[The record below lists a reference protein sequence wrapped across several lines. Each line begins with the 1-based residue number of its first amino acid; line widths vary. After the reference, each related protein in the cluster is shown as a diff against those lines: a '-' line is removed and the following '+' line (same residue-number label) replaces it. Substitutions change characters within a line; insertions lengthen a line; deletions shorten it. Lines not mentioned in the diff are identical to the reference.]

1 MDVPMDVWG
10 QLALEASQV
19 YLTDGVVRSPFA
31 NTTIEKLPDKVL
43 LNIFSYLSHREICRM
58 ATVCKRW
65 RLVAYDTRLWTHVSL
80 RPEISGLHVGSLE
93 SLLALI
99 SIRFGPSLRY
109 IELPIELITH
119 TVLHELAAKCPNLTH
134 MLLDFSTVA
143 KASQWRK
150 IETRGRRRKGRGV
163 SNAYYT
169 IRRQFRVVEFRA
181 LYCKQQCIAMQLH
194 DFSEMQ
200 AFPTK
205 LRYLCICLSEV
216 IFMEGFMRKIYNFIN
231 GLEILHLIGT
241 YEKVEEEEEEIYE
254 VINVHKLKSATPN
267 LRVINLYGINFVDDS
282 HIDAFSSNCIQGRAG
297 ALNNGRRRCDVPGGL
312 SCPPRHGRVVRI
324 DVTGST
330 MKTLFQRSRRLTCL
344 LMSGCS
350 LQSEYVT
357 QVEWEKS
364 SIQELDVTATDLSTD
379 CLIDMLS
386 RIQNLRFLSAG
397 QINGFNDSVLKAW
410 MEAGTARLRL
420 VFSDLSPS
428 LGSVYTWFNEF
439 KRGLTNLTDDLREG
453 RPSTAMTEDNIG
465 AVRLMMETDK
475 RVTCQQIQTSLGI
488 ALDVDSS
495 DNLTDDMLHRFL
507 SRYGCQLWG
516 LVLSGMPH
524 ITDQLWQSILPALN
538 NAKILVMGTQ
548 ERLGVNIHVDQ
559 LMDGI
564 ANKCPNLE
572 RLELRWDPE
581 NLRFS
586 DKSQKAI
593 DVLRVKCLKLKCLV
607 LSDGRYYEIVKANFE
622 RADRTTVVR
631 TSTNCRVSNYYLLSN
646 YKELIFN

>member
-1 MDVPMDVWG
+1 MDIPTDVWG

-19 YLTDGVVRSPFA
+19 YLTEGGQVRSPFA

-43 LNIFSYLSHREICRM
+43 LNIFSYLTHREICRM

-65 RLVAYDTRLWTHVSL
+65 RMVAYDTKLWTHVSL

-134 MLLDFSTVA
+134 MLLDFST
-143 KASQWRK
+143 
-150 IETRGRRRKGRGV
+150 
-163 SNAYYT
+163 
-169 IRRQFRVVEFRA
+169 
-181 LYCKQQCIAMQLH
+181 AMQLH

-282 HIDAFSSNCIQGRAG
+282 HIDAFSSNCIQLECLAV
-297 ALNNGRRRCDVPGGL
+297 NFCNK
-312 SCPPRHGRVVRI
+312 
-324 DVTGST
+324 VTGST

-344 LMSGCS
+344 LMNGCS
-350 LQSEYVT
+350 LQSEHVM

-364 SIQELDVTATDLSTD
+364 SIQELDVTATDLSTE
-379 CLIDMLS
+379 CLIDMLT

-410 MEAGTARLRL
+410 MEAGTARNL
-420 VFSDLSPS
+420 V
-428 LGSVYTWFNEF
+428 G
-439 KRGLTNLTDDLREG
+439 
-453 RPSTAMTEDNIG
+453 
-465 AVRLMMETDK
+465 
-475 RVTCQQIQTSLGI
+475 
-488 ALDVDSS
+488 LDVDSS
-495 DNLTDDMLHRFL
+495 DNLTDEALHRFL
-507 SRYGCQLWG
+507 SRHGAQLHG

-524 ITDQLWQSILPALN
+524 ITDQLWQSVLQLLV
-538 NAKILVMGTQ
+538 NAKILIMGTQ

-564 ANKCPNLE
+564 ANSCPNLE

-593 DVLRVKCLKLKCLV
+593 DILRVKCLKLKCLV

-646 YKELIFN
+646 YKDLIFN

>member
-1 MDVPMDVWG
+1 MDIPTDVWG
-10 QLALEASQV
+10 QLALEAGQV
-19 YLTDGVVRSPFA
+19 YLSEGGMRSPFA

-43 LNIFSYLSHREICRM
+43 LNIFSYLTHREICRM

-65 RLVAYDTRLWTHVSL
+65 RMVAYDTRLWTHVSL

-134 MLLDFSTVA
+134 MLLDFST
-143 KASQWRK
+143 
-150 IETRGRRRKGRGV
+150 
-163 SNAYYT
+163 
-169 IRRQFRVVEFRA
+169 
-181 LYCKQQCIAMQLH
+181 AMQLH

-282 HIDAFSSNCIQGRAG
+282 HIDAFSSNCIQLECLAV
-297 ALNNGRRRCDVPGGL
+297 NYCNK
-312 SCPPRHGRVVRI
+312 
-324 DVTGST
+324 VTGST

-344 LMSGCS
+344 LMNGCC
-350 LQSEYVT
+350 LQSEYVM

-364 SIQELDVTATDLSTD
+364 AIQELDVTATDLSTE
-379 CLIDMLS
+379 CLIDMLT
-386 RIQNLRFLSAG
+386 RIPNLRFLSAG
-397 QINGFNDSVLKAW
+397 QINGFNDTVLKAW
-410 MEAGTARLRL
+410 LEAGTTR
-420 VFSDLSPS
+420 S
-428 LGSVYTWFNEF
+428 L
-439 KRGLTNLTDDLREG
+439 L
-453 RPSTAMTEDNIG
+453 
-465 AVRLMMETDK
+465 
-475 RVTCQQIQTSLGI
+475 

-495 DNLTDDMLHRFL
+495 DNLSDDALHRFL
-507 SRYGCQLWG
+507 SRVGAQLYG

-524 ITDQLWQSILPALN
+524 ITDQLWQSVLQLLT
-538 NAKILVMGTQ
+538 NAKILIMGTQ

-564 ANKCPNLE
+564 ANSCPNLE

-646 YKELIFN
+646 YKDLIFN

>member
-1 MDVPMDVWG
+1 M
-10 QLALEASQV
+10 
-19 YLTDGVVRSPFA
+19 
-31 NTTIEKLPDKVL
+31 
-43 LNIFSYLSHREICRM
+43 
-58 ATVCKRW
+58 
-65 RLVAYDTRLWTHVSL
+65 
-80 RPEISGLHVGSLE
+80 
-93 SLLALI
+93 ALI

-134 MLLDFSTVA
+134 MLLDFST
-143 KASQWRK
+143 
-150 IETRGRRRKGRGV
+150 
-163 SNAYYT
+163 
-169 IRRQFRVVEFRA
+169 
-181 LYCKQQCIAMQLH
+181 AMQLH

-282 HIDAFSSNCIQGRAG
+282 HIDAFSSNCIQLECLAV
-297 ALNNGRRRCDVPGGL
+297 NFCNK
-312 SCPPRHGRVVRI
+312 
-324 DVTGST
+324 VTGST

-344 LMSGCS
+344 LMNGCS
-350 LQSEYVT
+350 LQSEHVM

-364 SIQELDVTATDLSTD
+364 SIQELDVTATDLSTE
-379 CLIDMLS
+379 CLIDMLT

-410 MEAGTARLRL
+410 MEAGTARNL
-420 VFSDLSPS
+420 V
-428 LGSVYTWFNEF
+428 G
-439 KRGLTNLTDDLREG
+439 
-453 RPSTAMTEDNIG
+453 
-465 AVRLMMETDK
+465 
-475 RVTCQQIQTSLGI
+475 
-488 ALDVDSS
+488 LDVDSS
-495 DNLTDDMLHRFL
+495 DNLTDEALHRFL
-507 SRYGCQLWG
+507 SRHGAQLHG

-524 ITDQLWQSILPALN
+524 ITDQLWQSVLQLLV
-538 NAKILVMGTQ
+538 NAKILIMGTQ

-564 ANKCPNLE
+564 ANSCPNLE

-593 DVLRVKCLKLKCLV
+593 DILRVKCLKLKCLV

-646 YKELIFN
+646 YKDLIFN